1 MPRKTSGELRDHSR
15 TLDDIAIS
23 FRMLADEL
31 DKRNVDVLYADGLDD
46 ISRSVN
52 TLMQARSKVEK
63 AIREGAY

>member
-1 MPRKTSGELRDHSR
+1 MTRNTSDELLDHSR

-31 DKRNVDVLYADGLDD
+31 EKRNVDVLYADGLED

-52 TLMQARSKVEK
+52 TLMQARTKVEK
-63 AIREGAY
+63 AIRERAY

>member
-1 MPRKTSGELRDHSR
+1 MTRKTSDELLDHSR

-31 DKRNVDVLYADGLDD
+31 EQRNVDVLYADGLED

-63 AIREGAY
+63 AIREGLF

>member
-1 MPRKTSGELRDHSR
+1 MTRKTSDELRDYSR

-31 DKRNVDVLYADGLDD
+31 EQRNLDVLYADGLED

-63 AIREGAY
+63 AIREGLF

>member
-1 MPRKTSGELRDHSR
+1 MTRKTSDELLDHSR

-31 DKRNVDVLYADGLDD
+31 DKRNVDVLYADGLED
-46 ISRSVN
+46 ISRSVQM
-52 TLMQARSKVEK
+52 LMQSRSKVEK

>member
-1 MPRKTSGELRDHSR
+1 MTQKPPDELRDHSR

-31 DKRNVDVLYADGLDD
+31 EQRNVGDFYSDGPED

-52 TLMQARSKVEK
+52 TLIQARSKVEK
-63 AIREGAY
+63 AIREGSF

>member
-1 MPRKTSGELRDHSR
+1 MTRKTSDELRDQSR

-31 DKRNVDVLYADGLDD
+31 EKRNVDVLYADGLDD

>member
-1 MPRKTSGELRDHSR
+1 MTRKTSDELLDHSR

-31 DKRNVDVLYADGLDD
+31 EKRNVDVLYADGLED

-63 AIREGAY
+63 AIREGDY

>member
-1 MPRKTSGELRDHSR
+1 MTRKTSDELRDHSR

-31 DKRNVDVLYADGLDD
+31 EQKNVDAPHADGLED
-46 ISRSVN
+46 IARSVN
-52 TLMQARSKVEK
+52 MLMQARSKVEK

>member
-1 MPRKTSGELRDHSR
+1 MTRKTSDELRDHSR

-31 DKRNVDVLYADGLDD
+31 EQRNLDVLYADGLED

-63 AIREGAY
+63 AIRDGLF

>member
-1 MPRKTSGELRDHSR
+1 MTRKTSDELLDQSR

-31 DKRNVDVLYADGLDD
+31 EKRNVDVLYADGLED
-46 ISRSVN
+46 ISRSVQM
-52 TLMQARSKVEK
+52 LMQSRSKVEK

>member
-1 MPRKTSGELRDHSR
+1 MTRKTSDELRDHSR

-46 ISRSVN
+46 ISSSVN

>member
-1 MPRKTSGELRDHSR
+1 MTRKTSDELRDQSR
-15 TLDDIAIS
+15 TLDDIAMS

-31 DKRNVDVLYADGLDD
+31 DKRNVDVLYADGHAD

-52 TLMQARSKVEK
+52 TLMQARSKIEK

>member
-1 MPRKTSGELRDHSR
+1 MTSKTSDELRDKSR

-31 DKRNVDVLYADGLDD
+31 DKRNVDALYADGLED

-63 AIREGAY
+63 AIREGSF

>member
-1 MPRKTSGELRDHSR
+1 MTRKTSDDLLDHSR

-31 DKRNVDVLYADGLDD
+31 EKRNVDVLYADGLED

>member
-1 MPRKTSGELRDHSR
+1 MTRKTSDELRDHSR

-31 DKRNVDVLYADGLDD
+31 EQRNVDVLYADGLED

-63 AIREGAY
+63 SIREGLF

>member
-1 MPRKTSGELRDHSR
+1 MTRKTSDELRDHSR

-31 DKRNVDVLYADGLDD
+31 DKRNVDVLYADGLED

>member
-1 MPRKTSGELRDHSR
+1 MTRKTSDELLDHSR

-31 DKRNVDVLYADGLDD
+31 EKRNVDVLYADGRED

>member
-1 MPRKTSGELRDHSR
+1 MTRKTSDELLDQSR

-31 DKRNVDVLYADGLDD
+31 EQRNVDVLYADGLED
-46 ISRSVN
+46 ISRSVQM
-52 TLMQARSKVEK
+52 LMQSRSKVEK

>member
-1 MPRKTSGELRDHSR
+1 MTRKTSDELLDHSR

-31 DKRNVDVLYADGLDD
+31 EKRNVDVLYADGLQD
-46 ISRSVN
+46 IPRSVN

>member
-1 MPRKTSGELRDHSR
+1 MTRKTSDELLDHSR

-31 DKRNVDVLYADGLDD
+31 EKRNVDVLYADGLED

-63 AIREGAY
+63 AIREGLF

>member
-1 MPRKTSGELRDHSR
+1 MTRKTSDELRDQSR
-15 TLDDIAIS
+15 KLDDIAIS

-31 DKRNVDVLYADGLDD
+31 EQRNVDVLYADGLED

>member
-1 MPRKTSGELRDHSR
+1 MTRKTSDELLDHSR

-31 DKRNVDVLYADGLDD
+31 EKRNVDVLYADGRED

-63 AIREGAY
+63 AIREGLF

>member
-1 MPRKTSGELRDHSR
+1 MTRKTSDELLDHSR

-23 FRMLADEL
+23 FRILADEL
-31 DKRNVDVLYADGLDD
+31 DKRNVDVLYADSLEE

>member
-1 MPRKTSGELRDHSR
+1 MTRKTSDELRDYSR

-31 DKRNVDVLYADGLDD
+31 EQRNVDVLYADGLED

-63 AIREGAY
+63 SIREGLF

>member
-1 MPRKTSGELRDHSR
+1 MTRKTSDELRDQSR
-15 TLDDIAIS
+15 NLDDIAIS
-23 FRMLADEL
+23 LRMLADEL
-31 DKRNVDVLYADGLDD
+31 EKRNVDVLYADGLED

>member
-1 MPRKTSGELRDHSR
+1 MTRKTSDELRDHSQ

-31 DKRNVDVLYADGLDD
+31 EQRNVDVLYADGLED

-63 AIREGAY
+63 AIREGLF